1 MAVESVAP
9 AEGAP
14 ELTSEQ
20 RELLERARRVVAEVA
35 APALLKAERE
45 EYFPVEIVP
54 AFREAGLVGGT
65 IPVELGGLGW
75 DLLTHLLVI
84 EEVSKTSQVLGSFL
98 AVPGGPVGSGLMT
111 WGTDAQKERWLKPL
125 AAGDVLAG
133 YGLTEPRSGTDAA
146 RMITRAERVDGGWR
160 LDGAKRW
167 IDWAPIGDF
176 FLTFARTNPDEPGAR
191 GITAFVI
198 ERGTP
203 GFETTQQKGKLGLR
217 ALSVG
222 ELHFDGAVV
231 PDENRVGAEGE
242 GFRVAMS
249 ALEDT
254 RLQICARI
262 CGGLASCLEL
272 SVERAQE
279 RELFGSRLGDFQLT
293 QTKIAD
299 MVMAQQA
306 ARALTFAAARRKAAG
321 QPVTHEILCAK
332 LFCQEAYM
340 RVSHDA
346 VQLHGG
352 NGIVDESLVN
362 RHYRDAKI
370 SELTGGTNEILRI
383 LLAEQFV
390 GRSR

>member
-1 MAVESVAP
+1 MAVE
-9 AEGAP
+9 
-14 ELTSEQ
+14 
-20 RELLERARRVVAEVA
+20 ELLQRARRVVDDVA

-54 AFREAGLVGGT
+54 AFQAAGLVGGT
-65 IPVELGGLGW
+65 IPVEYGGLGW
-75 DLLTHLLVI
+75 DLITHLEVI
-84 EEVSKTSQVLGSFL
+84 EEVSQTSQVLGSFL
-98 AVPGGPVGSGLMT
+98 AVPGGPVGAGLMGF
-111 WGTDAQKERWLKPL
+111 GTEDQKERWLKPL
-125 AAGDVLAG
+125 ASGDRIAG

-146 RMITRAERVDGGWR
+146 RMITTAERVDGGWA
-160 LDGAKRW
+160 LHGAKRW

-198 ERGTP
+198 ERDTP

-217 ALSVG
+217 PLSVG
-222 ELHFDGAVV
+222 ELRFDGAVV
-231 PDENRVGAEGE
+231 PDENRIGAEGQ

-254 RLQICARI
+254 RLQIAARI
-262 CGGLASCLEL
+262 CGGLKSCLEL
-272 SVERAQE
+272 SVAHAQS
-279 RELFGSRLGDFQLT
+279 RELFGSRLADFQLT

-306 ARALTFAAARRKAAG
+306 GRALTFQAARRKAAG
-321 QPVTHEILCAK
+321 EPVRHEILCAK

-370 SELTGGTNEILRI
+370 SELTGGTNEILRV

-390 GRSR
+390 GRAR